1 MSLNRNCISSPE
13 YTAMTAL
20 FRRIVPS
27 KKLRITARSIAQ
39 FLKISQ
45 NLIKRV
51 ECWAYVVFVH
61 HHKGGQ
67 FLSYRKLEEWQNAL
81 AKPSK
86 RIAHQIQSCSTLSQL
101 SQLKTS
107 ILYDSRKFKKQY
119 LQKTLDFLN
128 QMCIERQ
135 DILEIWESSNSIAS

>member
-1 MSLNRNCISSPE
+1 
-13 YTAMTAL
+13 MTAL
-20 FRRIVPS
+20 FRRIQPS
-27 KKLRITARSIAQ
+27 KKLRINVRSIAQ

-51 ECWAYVVFVH
+51 ESWAYVVFVH
-61 HHKGGQ
+61 RRDKGGL
-67 FLSYRKLEEWQNAL
+67 FISYRRLEEWQNA
-81 AKPSK
+81 
-86 RIAHQIQSCSTLSQL
+86 IAHQIQTCPTLREL

-107 ILYDSRKFKKQY
+107 IQYDTRRFKKQY